1 LPSRG
6 PKARDN
12 FPLVFKLLSIS
23 GEQSIEL
30 AGGKTLVV
38 GRAVTSDV
46 PIYDPTISRR
56 HAEITL
62 TDAGVR
68 IKDLGSSNGTFLNGA
83 KVTDGDAA
91 ENDVVTFGKVAF
103 KVVPITPP
111 ARAAVTTPA
120 PPSSN
125 QGTKGTAGAG
135 GTIVRALPVSPSGN
149 VPAIKEIGP
158 SGGHLK
164 VDAKDLYER
173 QSQKLKL
180 LLDISQEL
188 SKQQDLDRVLEK
200 VVDLTFQVMSV
211 DRVSILLLDAK
222 TNELIPRISRSRAGD
237 AQAAKMVP
245 QSIARKVVEDRVAI
259 LSDNTAADDRFKG
272 KSIVIQSVR
281 SAMCTP
287 LLSNDQKVLG
297 IMYVDNQTA
306 IHSFQDEDLDF
317 LMAFGGLTAFS
328 IERSQL
334 ADRLRREAL
343 VLSNFQ
349 RYFAPNVAAQIVQQE
364 GTVQLG
370 GDKRPVVI
378 FFSDIRGFTPMSET
392 MSPDDVATLLTE
404 YFTEMVDL
412 VFEHSGSL
420 DKFMGDAIMAL
431 WGAPIAHEDDADRA
445 MKCALDQLAA
455 LEKMNVKWKEK
466 GRPDIKI
473 GIGINFGEVFAGN
486 FGSDRRLE
494 YTVIGDAVNTASRLC
509 SNAGANEIL
518 ISETFYKA
526 LKHPPKVEALE
537 PMQVKGKSKK
547 VPVYKVKR

>member
-1 LPSRG
+1 M
-6 PKARDN
+6 
-12 FPLVFKLLSIS
+12 FKLLSIS
-23 GEQSIEL
+23 GEQSIDL
-30 AGGKTLVV
+30 AAGKTLVV
-38 GRAVTSDV
+38 GRAVTSDI

-83 KVTDGDAA
+83 KVMDGDAT

-120 PPSSN
+120 PPSTN
-125 QGTKGTAGAG
+125 QGTKGSGVPG
-135 GTIVRALPVSPSGN
+135 GTIVRALPMSPSGN

-211 DRVSILLLDAK
+211 DRVSILLLDTK
-222 TNELIPRISRSRAGD
+222 TNELVPRISRARTGD

-297 IMYVDNQTA
+297 ILYVDNQTA

-364 GTVQLG
+364 GAVQLG
-370 GDKRPVVI
+370 GAKRPVVI

-392 MSPDDVATLLTE
+392 MSPDDVANLLTE
-404 YFTEMVDL
+404 YFTEMVEI

-473 GIGINFGEVFAGN
+473 GVGINFGEVFAGN

-509 SNAGANEIL
+509 SNAGRNEIL
-518 ISETFYKA
+518 ISEAFYKA

-537 PMQVKGKSKK
+537 PMQVKGKTKK
-547 VPVYKVKR
+547 VPVYRVKR